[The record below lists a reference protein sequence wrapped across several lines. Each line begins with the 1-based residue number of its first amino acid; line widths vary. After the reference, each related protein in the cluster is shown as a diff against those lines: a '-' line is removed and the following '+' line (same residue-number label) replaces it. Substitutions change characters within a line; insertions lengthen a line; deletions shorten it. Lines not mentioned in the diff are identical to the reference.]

1 VSLADAIKKPIVPLL
16 MEPMSWPP
24 EGPMS
29 LVFAQL
35 LYIDFCQPTT
45 DVQDNWSCPQ
55 FDQLT
60 KQISDHIEKPKTVRI
75 PFTCKLQ
82 IVHLHCDIR
91 VDIVRGVVPP

>member
-45 DVQDNWSCPQ
+45 DVQDNWNCPQ
-55 FDQLT
+55 FDQLI
-60 KQISDHIEKPKTVRI
+60 KQISDHIEKPKTVRM

-82 IVHLHCDIR
+82 IDIVHLHCDIDTGR
-91 VDIVRGVVPP
+91 HC